1 MLISNETF
9 IGVSVTARVLIAK
22 RERIFSQ
29 TAVSSRQLV
38 SCSCLGCFHSR
49 LPAGNFQS
57 WEHRANMII
66 FSNFANMSNDLNN
79 FSSLFDLNLN
89 VNY

>member
-29 TAVSSRQLV
+29 SLLTSVSVLFLPRLFPFS
-38 SCSCLGCFHSR
+38 SPCWKFSELGASSKYDH
-49 LPAGNFQS
+49 
-57 WEHRANMII
+57 

-79 FSSLFDLNLN
+79 FPSLFDLSLN